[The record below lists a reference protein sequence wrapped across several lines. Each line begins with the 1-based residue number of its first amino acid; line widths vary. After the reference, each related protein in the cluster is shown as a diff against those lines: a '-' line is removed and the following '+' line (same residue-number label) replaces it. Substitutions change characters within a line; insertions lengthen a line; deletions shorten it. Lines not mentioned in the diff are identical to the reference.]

1 MNVGKMNVGRMKYRE
16 RILFALCGL
25 LVNAANSFSQES
37 TSKPEPNAASSP
49 SAPVQGGP
57 GGALSNAL
65 AAACSQNQAEF
76 TRFLTGRNKE
86 SFSRMTPAAR
96 VALMKRFVLLN
107 EPGKA
112 TISTNPSGR
121 PIVRCETPSA
131 TTEMQI
137 GGAEI
142 HDNLAFLP
150 MELHDVTDSTGASA
164 RQINMGLVREE
175 GEWKLLSLGVLL
187 LDLPALET
195 EWDEAEI
202 EATEKDALESLKT
215 IASAIESYRNKYLR
229 LPESLTNLSS
239 PARGKPGVEAAGL
252 LDADLA
258 KGAKNGYTFR
268 YVIAGASDLG
278 APAKYELSATPLR
291 YGRTGRRSFFR
302 DSNGGL
308 HAADQQGAVGSETDP
323 KVEQR
328 P

>member
-1 MNVGKMNVGRMKYRE
+1 MNVSKTNVGKMKYRK
-16 RILFALCGL
+16 RIFFVLCGFL
-25 LVNAANSFSQES
+25 LTAANSLSQES
-37 TSKPEPNAASSP
+37 TSKPEPTAGGTLDAAS
-49 SAPVQGGP
+49 VQGGP
-57 GGALSNAL
+57 GGALSSAL

-76 TRFLTGRNKE
+76 TRFLTVRNKE

-112 TISTNPSGR
+112 TISANPSGR
-121 PIVRCETPSA
+121 PIVRCETPDA

-142 HDNLAFLP
+142 HDNVAFLP
-150 MELHDVTDSTGASA
+150 MELHDITDSSGASA
-164 RQINMGLVREE
+164 RQINMGMVREE
-175 GEWKLLSLGVLL
+175 GEWKLISLGVLL

-202 EATEKDALESLKT
+202 EETEKEALESLKT
-215 IASAIESYRNKYLR
+215 IASAIDSYRNKFLH
-229 LPESLTNLSS
+229 LPGSLANLAS
-239 PARGKPGVEAAGL
+239 PARGKPSVEAAGL

-258 KGAKNGYTFR
+258 KGSKNGYTFR

-302 DSNGGL
+302 DSNGSL
-308 HAADQQGAVGSETDP
+308 HAADRQGAVGSETDP
-323 KVEQR
+323 KVE
-328 P
+328 